1 MVVDKVKFFLLCA
14 KKCETVSNILKKA
27 GLSTAVLASIKKGK
41 NVKAETAGKLAL
53 ALGCE
58 PEELF
63 KID

>member
-1 MVVDKVKFFLLCA
+1 MVVDKVKFFFLCA
-14 KKCETVSNILKKA
+14 KKCERVSKVLEKA
-27 GLSTAVLASIKKGK
+27 GLSTAVLISIKKGK
-41 NVKAETAGKLAL
+41 NVNTETAGKLAL